1 MPFWASSKDREVEQ
15 QPRQSTAT
23 WQSLPA
29 SASTNDESGF
39 LHPESTLASNR
50 DLMESAWSKER
61 SNQQLELEDVYNDQ
75 LGCCS
80 KFGAFAVETLHVI
93 DVCIGLALV
102 IYGSLLFTQFE
113 TPAMAAALFCVM
125 LGTLHLVA
133 SLAGITSYFASSCRR
148 CGLVFSAYI
157 APYYAIVYVTIII
170 ALIVDSGGF
179 LKYLDDH
186 KEQMFLAEDVSAN
199 VKRMLPVV
207 YAVLATLGLLESI
220 R

>member
-1 MPFWASSKDREVEQ
+1 MPFWARNNGREAEQ
-15 QPRQSTAT
+15 KARQSTTT
-23 WQSLPA
+23 WQSLPT
-29 SASTNDESGF
+29 SASTDDKSGF

-61 SNQQLELEDVYNDQ
+61 SNQQMELEDIYNEQ

-80 KFGAFAVETLHVI
+80 KFGNYAVETLHVI

-113 TPAMAAALFCVM
+113 TPAMAAALFCVI
-125 LGTLHLVA
+125 LGTLHLVT
-133 SLAGITSYFASSCRR
+133 SLAGIISYFASSCRR

-186 KEQMFLAEDVSAN
+186 KDQMLLAEDVSAN
-199 VKRMLPVV
+199 VKRMLPVI
-207 YAVLATLGLLESI
+207 YAVLAALGLLESI